1 MKQDFDLHLFKKTD
15 KSSHGGIRKM
25 SKRRCLAVLLAVVLA
40 AGTCLPAM
48 AVEQP
53 QTEESSGVAD
63 AQAFGAAAEEAAP
76 TEEPLDSAEVT
87 TEGTSDPADVTT
99 EGTSDPADV
108 TTEGASDPSEVS
120 TEGTSDPA
128 EVSTEGASD
137 HTEITTEGTSDP
149 VEGTVN
155 TEDPAAGADAAGN
168 GNSGDLDGAVP
179 AEEQVVTETT
189 LNSVSETSSVSGGPL
204 GPNDSSWLR
213 YFDFSIDGDT
223 VVLSGSYT
231 GSESDV
237 TIPGEATIDGVT
249 YKVRITSSIYWNA
262 CSNLSFDEGVEFPDD
277 CSWLFNRGWNL
288 SSIDMSNIDTS
299 SVVDMSYMF
308 CGLEYL
314 TDVNLSGVDTSN
326 VTNMAGMFQSCNR
339 LTSLD
344 VSGFN
349 MSNVQNIDY
358 MFYSCYSLKELDLSS
373 WSLNCVNSGN
383 QFCGQQLKTIKTPL
397 NLYTDVY
404 LDGSYKDSE
413 GTLYDRLPMMC
424 DTSIILTRD
433 SDEPGWL
440 DAYGYSLEHGPGY
453 NNCRLQTYI
462 GDASEV
468 KVPGSVVINGTQYT
482 VCAEDPSI
490 WSNGVTSLSFEE
502 GFRFSQMAP
511 YFGFGPSTD
520 LKHLDLQHVDMSGC
534 SNLNIS
540 ELRALETIET
550 PVGFGSSISLPS
562 AFEDAEGN
570 IYASIPANMEE
581 SITLTRAEAS
591 AWLNDYQYS
600 ISDEKI
606 TLDRY
611 VGDGGTVTIKGN
623 ATVGSKSFDTIEPSN
638 TLFQYQASEGITQ
651 VIYEQGVVLPS
662 DYSGPFW
669 RIKQLNSIDFS
680 GADFSNIENAN
691 NMISGC
697 RYLTTIQTPANLSV
711 EVFLP
716 GAFTDESGKVYTS
729 LPMNLGESIT
739 LTKSDQQSSWLTD
752 FSYHIDGNK
761 IVLTGGYYGSES
773 DYTVSGNADVGGQ
786 HYDIVEL
793 SKTLNWDID
802 GTLSFETGVVFPEN
816 SAGLFSNENVHA
828 IDLTNVDAAN
838 CRSMEELFSYNWSLT
853 SVNMG
858 GIDTSKVTDMS
869 NMFTYCDTLQHVDFS
884 GINTS
889 SVTNMLRM
897 FSYCRN
903 LSSLDLSGFDTSHV
917 TDMSNMFYDSYIGE
931 LDIRGWDLSSL
942 NITGDTPFSGDIQ
955 TIHAPA
961 GVPAEVAKYCILNR
975 QYTGSDGNGYWYL
988 PENSD
993 TDITLSMIAGSISG
1007 DPEGQDPVIHDHS
1020 PWLNDYSY
1028 YIAGDMVV
1036 LASGYCGNQADVTIP
1051 GTAEIDGTVYH
1062 KVQITRD
1069 IIWECENLSFDQG
1082 VIFPA
1087 DCTGLFS
1094 ASSMLKS
1101 IDITN
1106 VDTSE
1111 VTSMW
1116 EMFSSC
1122 DKLETLN
1129 LTGIDTSNVTTMK
1142 EMFSGCAALTE
1153 LDLSGLNTTNVN
1165 DMEAMFSNCTSLT
1178 ELDLSGLN
1186 TSHVTT
1192 IERIFENCNNLSHLD
1207 LSSWDLSS
1215 LVYGSAMLDGN
1226 GNLKTIEAPLG
1237 VPFELAL
1244 GASYMGA
1251 DGYVYQKLPLNLTTS
1266 ITLTKI
1272 DSSTSGNPYDTS
1284 AMSRI
1289 TFDTVNCDIAAF
1301 AYNSY
1306 GIDGTEVHDGDY
1318 VYIGTYLSIRC
1329 TPKPGCYM
1337 VDPPAE
1343 VGVAE
1348 KETII
1353 TAKAAYRSYE
1363 LTVKNRD
1370 GDEDAAP
1377 APTANVGDLDHVL
1390 YGTSVTLT
1398 AGEPYEGCKFIGWYQ
1413 PNGKLLT
1420 SDKQYTFMM
1429 YGNTTCEAWY
1439 QASSG
1444 TVTFVSNDKIVKS
1457 VTVSKP
1463 RSTKLRAASGGI
1475 IDGNIFPDD
1484 PIPFYGFEFAG
1495 WDKGTDEINAE
1506 LASGQNVTVTA
1517 QFREIQQ
1524 QMTLTIYNQEQEE
1537 PETRNYTSSQ
1547 WVYVTARPVEGK
1559 NFAYW
1564 TMNGELL
1571 SNNSTAIFLIGS
1583 DCEIRAVYTEDIV
1596 EPVGTAVIKYTA
1608 YDATT
1613 CKMKTE
1619 ALLTVPE
1626 GAVITKAGLFAASS
1640 KNFDPSNQELDESTA
1655 DYVKASSKAV
1665 GTKGPVSYT
1674 WTKSNVNK
1682 NDIWYLRAY
1691 VSYTYNGKAETILGN
1706 TIEVIAGSEQ

>member
-1 MKQDFDLHLFKKTD
+1 MKQDFDLHLFKKVD

-25 SKRRCLAVLLAVVLA
+25 SMRRCLAVLLAVVLA
-40 AGTCLPAM
+40 TGTCLPAM

-63 AQAFGAAAEEAAP
+63 AQAAGAAAEETAQ
-76 TEEPLDSAEVT
+76 TEEPSDSTEVTTEGTSDSTEVATEGNSDPTEVT
-87 TEGTSDPADVTT
+87 TEGTSDPAEVTS
-99 EGTSDPADV
+99 EGT
-108 TTEGASDPSEVS
+108 SDPSEVS
-120 TEGTSDPA
+120 TEGASDPT

-137 HTEITTEGTSDP
+137 PAEE
-149 VEGTVN
+149 TVN
-155 TEDPAAGADAAGN
+155 TEDPAAGADAAEN
-168 GNSGDLDGAVP
+168 GNSGDLEGAVP
-179 AEEQVVTETT
+179 EEEQVATETT

-213 YFDFSIDGDT
+213 YFDFSIEGDT

-249 YKVRITSSIYWNA
+249 YYKVRIMNSINWGP
-262 CSNLSFDEGVEFPDD
+262 CTNLSFSEGVEFPDN
-277 CSWLFNRGWNL
+277 CSSLFSYGWIL
-288 SSIDMSNIDTS
+288 QSIDLSNIDTS
-299 SVVDMSYMF
+299 NVVDMSYMF
-308 CGLEYL
+308 SNLEYL
-314 TDVNLSGVDTSN
+314 TEVNLSGVDTSN
-326 VTNMAGMFQSCNR
+326 VINMRGMFEGCQR
-339 LTSLD
+339 LGSLD

-349 MSNVQNIDY
+349 MSNVQDVDY
-358 MFYSCYSLKELDLSS
+358 MFYSCYSLEELDLSS
-373 WSLNCVNSGN
+373 WNLCSVYSGSW
-383 QFCGQQLKTIKTPL
+383 FCSRKQITIKTPL
-397 NLYTDVY
+397 NLSVNIG

-413 GTLYDRLPMMC
+413 GTVYDSLPWQS

-433 SDEPGWL
+433 DDAPGWL
-440 DAYGYSLEHGPGY
+440 DNYGYRLEHGPGY
-453 NNCRLQTYI
+453 NNCVLELYT

-468 KVPGSVVINGTQYT
+468 IVPGTVELDGTVYT
-482 VCAEDPSI
+482 VYNEDPSI
-490 WSNGVTSLSFEE
+490 WCNGVTSLSFEE
-502 GFRFSQMAP
+502 GFRFGQMAP
-511 YFGFGPSTD
+511 SVGFSASTD

-534 SNLNIS
+534 DIFYID
-540 ELRALETIET
+540 ELRALESIKT
-550 PVGFGSSISLPS
+550 PVGFGYSMSLPS
-562 AFEDAEGN
+562 AFEDADGN
-570 IYASIPANMEE
+570 IYASIPANLTE
-581 SITLTRAEAS
+581 SLTLTRAEAS
-591 AWLNDYQYS
+591 AWLKDYQYS
-600 ISDEKI
+600 TDENKI
-606 TLDRY
+606 TLNRY
-611 VGDGGTVTIKGN
+611 TGDGGTVTIKGN
-623 ATVGSKSFDTIEPSN
+623 ATVGSKAFDTVVPSK
-638 TLFQYQASEGITQ
+638 TLFQYKASEGITQ

-662 DYSGPFW
+662 DYSNPFW
-669 RIKQLNSIDFS
+669 RMKQLNSIDFS

-691 NMISGC
+691 NMLSDC

-761 IVLTGGYYGSES
+761 IVLTGGYYGTES
-773 DYTVSGNADVGGQ
+773 DYTVPGNADVGGQ

-793 SKTLNWDID
+793 SKTLSWDID

-816 SAGLFSNENVHA
+816 SARLFTNEDAHA
-828 IDLTNVDAAN
+828 IDLTNVDATN
-838 CRSMEELFSYNWSLT
+838 CHSMEELFSYNWSLT

-869 NMFTYCDTLQHVDFS
+869 NMFTNCDTLQHVDFS

-1036 LASGYCGNQADVTIP
+1036 LASGYCGNQANVTIP

-1082 VIFPA
+1082 VILPA

-1106 VDTSE
+1106 VDASE

-1116 EMFSSC
+1116 GMFSSC
-1122 DKLETLN
+1122 DRLETLN
-1129 LTGIDTSNVTTMK
+1129 LTGIDTSNVTNMK

-1186 TSHVTT
+1186 TSHVMN
-1192 IERIFENCNNLSHLD
+1192 IQRIFENCSSLSHLD

-1215 LVYGSAMLDGN
+1215 LVYGSAISD
-1226 GNLKTIEAPLG
+1226 GNLKTIEAPMG

-1337 VDPPAE
+1337 VDQPVE

-1348 KETII
+1348 KETTI

-1363 LTVKNRD
+1363 LTIKRRD
-1370 GDEDAAP
+1370 GDERAAP
-1377 APTANVGDLDHVL
+1377 EPTANVGDLDHVL
-1390 YGTSVTLT
+1390 YGSSVTLT
-1398 AGEPYEGCKFIGWYQ
+1398 AGEPYEGCEFIGWYQ

-1463 RSTKLRAASGGI
+1463 RSTKLRASSGGI
-1475 IDGNIFPDD
+1475 IDGDIFPDD
-1484 PIPFYGFEFAG
+1484 PTPFYGFEFAG
-1495 WDKGTDEINAE
+1495 WDKTVDEINAE
-1506 LASGQNVTVTA
+1506 LESGQNVTVTA
-1517 QFREIQQ
+1517 QFTEIQQ
-1524 QMTLTIYNQEQEE
+1524 PMTLTVYNQERET
-1537 PETRNYTSSQ
+1537 PEYQYYTSSQ
-1547 WVYVTARPVEGK
+1547 WVYVTAGPVEGK

-1583 DCEIRAVYTEDIV
+1583 DCEIEAVYTEDIV
-1596 EPVGTAVIKYTA
+1596 EPVGTAVIKYST
-1608 YDATT
+1608 YDADTF
-1613 CKMKTE
+1613 KLKTE

-1640 KNFDPSNQELDESTA
+1640 KSFDPLKQELDESTA

-1665 GTKGPVSYT
+1665 GTGGPVSYT
-1674 WTKSNVNK
+1674 WIKGKIYNG
-1682 NDIWYLRAY
+1682 DIWYLRAY
-1691 VSYTYNGKAETILGN
+1691 VSYSYNGKVETILGD
-1706 TIEVIAGSEQ
+1706 TITVTAGE